1 MREPCAD
8 ATCGMRRAD
17 RGGAG
22 RVNERFGAASAA
34 HRMSGF
40 TAVLEVDRDGL
51 VIDYEMLF
59 RRLPDDAR

>member
-1 MREPCAD
+1 MRRAARN
-8 ATCGMRRAD
+8 ATCGMRHAD
-17 RGGAG
+17 RDGAG